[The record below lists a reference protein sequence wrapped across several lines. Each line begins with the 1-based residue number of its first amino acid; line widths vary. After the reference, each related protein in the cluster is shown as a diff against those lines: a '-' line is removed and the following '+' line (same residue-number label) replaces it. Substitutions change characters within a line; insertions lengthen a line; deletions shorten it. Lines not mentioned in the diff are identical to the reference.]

1 MKFITIL
8 TSGLADVSFAFPDSV
23 MASEVIV
30 NGGKINVKVTVEMM
44 ASRKKEMIIDCN
56 ETPASYNN

>member
-1 MKFITIL
+1 LKFITIL

-44 ASRKKEMIIDCN
+44 ASRK
-56 ETPASYNN
+56 